1 MPIKGLT
8 EKRSLARIG
17 KIHLGIKQ
25 KGKGG
30 NLYPTATDYFVVY
43 EDGNTAPGIVAKFK
57 ALYGEKPKEI
67 DIIFPVNDPE
77 IFFPQW
83 LKRYGNNRLLCKG
96 DGEVAL
102 ETNPATGEIK
112 QIQCKYK
119 DCPYYQKGQCKE
131 VANLLFYVQGIPEG
145 VFQIDTSSINS
156 IKKIN
161 TAIDIIKSANGG
173 KIAGIPLKL
182 ALVPMK
188 VLADGKYNKTVY
200 ILHLYQPNAAV
211 NPPVADEEEKD
222 VEELVNEIMDEV
234 ENEDFI
240 FPPEEAIDEVPEDL
254 FPEEVQ
260 NDESKYGP
268 LTVTAV
274 KGFYDKNGTTFYV
287 ASLKDIKGNQYTIV
301 VPEEFKE
308 LKDTTIKNY
317 TLEETKLGNKLLEK
331 ITDYEIAM

>member
-17 KIHLGIKQ
+17 KIHLGVKQ
-25 KGKGG
+25 KNKGG

-43 EDGNTAPGIVAKFK
+43 EDGNTSPEIVAKFK
-57 ALYGEKPKEI
+57 ALYGEKPKEL
-67 DIIFPVNDPE
+67 DIMFPVNDPE
-77 IFFPQW
+77 VFFPQW

-96 DGEVAL
+96 DGETAF
-102 ETNPATGEIK
+102 ETNPQTGEIK
-112 QIQCKYK
+112 QIECKYRN
-119 DCPYYQKGQCKE
+119 CPYYQKGQCRE
-131 VANLLFYVQGIPEG
+131 VGNLLFYVQGIPEG

-161 TAIDIIKSANGG
+161 TAIDIIKSTNGG

-188 VLADGKYNKTVY
+188 VLAEGKYNKTVY

-211 NPPVADEEEKD
+211 NPPTAEEEKD

-234 ENEDFI
+234 ENEDFT
-240 FPPEEAIDEVPEDL
+240 FPPEEEIDEVPEDL
-254 FPEEVQ
+254 FPEEIQ
-260 NDESKYGP
+260 NDNSKYGP
-268 LTVTAV
+268 LEVTAV
-274 KGFYDKNGTTFYV
+274 KGFFDKTGKTIYV
-287 ASLKDIKGNQYTIV
+287 ASLSDTKGNQHTMV

-308 LKDTTIKNY
+308 MKNAIIKNY
-317 TLEETKLGNKLLEK
+317 TLKETKVGNKQLEEV
-331 ITDYEIAM
+331 IDYEMVM

>member
-17 KIHLGIKQ
+17 KIHLGVKQ
-25 KGKGG
+25 KNKGG

-43 EDGNTAPGIVAKFK
+43 EDGNTSPEIVAKFK
-57 ALYGEKPKEI
+57 ALYGEKPKELNI
-67 DIIFPVNDPE
+67 MFPVNDPE

-96 DGEVAL
+96 DGEKAF
-102 ETNPATGEIK
+102 ETDSKTGEIRE
-112 QIQCKYK
+112 IECKYRN
-119 DCPYYQKGQCKE
+119 CPYYQKGQCKE
-131 VANLLFYVQGIPEG
+131 VGNLLFYVQGIPEG
-145 VFQIDTSSINS
+145 VFQIDTSSTNS

-188 VLADGKYNKTVY
+188 VLVEGKYNKTVY

-211 NPPVADEEEKD
+211 NPPTAEEEKD
-222 VEELVNEIMDEV
+222 VDELINEAVDEM
-234 ENEDFI
+234 ENEDFT
-240 FPPEEAIDEVPEDL
+240 FPPEEEIDEVPEDL

-274 KGFYDKNGTTFYV
+274 KGFYNKDGTTFYV
-287 ASLKDIKGNQYTIV
+287 ASLKDVKGNQYTMV

-331 ITDYEIAM
+331 IADYEVAM

>member
-17 KIHLGIKQ
+17 KIHLGRKQ
-25 KGKGG
+25 KGKGES
-30 NLYPTATDYFVVY
+30 LYPAATDYFVVY
-43 EDGNTAPGIVAKFK
+43 EDGNTAPEIVARFK
-57 ALYGEKPKEI
+57 ALYGEKPREI

-83 LKRYGNNRLLCKG
+83 LKRYGNNRLLCRG
-96 DGEVAL
+96 DGETAL
-102 ETNPATGEIK
+102 ETNPQTGEIR
-112 QIQCKYK
+112 QIECKYK
-119 DCPYYQKGQCKE
+119 NCPYYQKGQCKE
-131 VANLLFYVQGIPEG
+131 VGNLLFYIQGIPEG
-145 VFQIDTSSINS
+145 VWQIDTSSTNS

-188 VLADGKYNKTVY
+188 VLANGKYNKTVY

-211 NPPVADEEEKD
+211 NPPAANEEKD
-222 VEELVNEIMDEV
+222 IEELVNEAADEIT
-234 ENEDFI
+234 NEDFT
-240 FPPEEAIDEVPEDL
+240 FPPEEAVDDVPEDL

-274 KGFYDKNGTTFYV
+274 KGFYNKDGTTFYV
-287 ASLKDIKGNQYTIV
+287 ASLKDIKGTQYTMV
-301 VPEEFKE
+301 VPEKLKE
-308 LKDTTIKNY
+308 LKDMTIKNY
-317 TLEETKLGNKLLEK
+317 TLKERKVGNKQLEE
-331 ITDYEIAM
+331 IVDYETAI